1 MSGTTTTTASQS
13 LTPAATA
20 AANQMFGIASNIAN
34 QQYTPYPGPQTAPFT
49 PQQQEA
55 FRLANEIAG
64 SAQINYAN
72 INNAVTGSNL
82 PGNIQQAQGLT
93 GGLTGSAQQAGAIAG
108 QGANLLGTTVPGT
121 MSLAQTLPNVD
132 LTGYMN
138 PYTQAVLD
146 PALEDLA
153 RRADVQR
160 NQLRSQQAMTGS
172 FGGSRGAL
180 AELEQERNVMGEMG
194 RLSAN
199 ERSNAFNQ
207 GVGQFRLDQQNI
219 PRLYGQAFDQ
229 LGAAQGLQR
238 GTADITGTALR
249 GFGAMGELENQRLG
263 QLGFQQQSNLG
274 RLQSQVN
281 PLLSVGGLQQA
292 LTQSEY
298 DQAYRNFVEQRDYPF
313 RGLGAL
319 QSSLGQGGTLGA
331 TSRTTQQAPRPNPT
345 AQAVGA
351 ITAGV
356 GALPGLLQGGAA
368 AYNLG
373 SKAWDWLSSSGSS
386 PYSGFSSYDTGAT
399 GGLAS
404 ISGDYG
410 SWAG

>member
-1 MSGTTTTTASQS
+1 MSGTTTTTETQS
-13 LTPAATA
+13 LTPAANA
-20 AANQMFGIASNIAN
+20 AAQQMFGIASNIAN
-34 QQYTPYPGPQTAPFT
+34 QPYTPYPGPQVAPFT

-64 SAQINYAN
+64 GAQFNYGQ
-72 INNAVTGSNL
+72 ISNAVAGSNL
-82 PGNIQQAQGLT
+82 PANIAQAQGLA

-121 MSLAQTLPNVD
+121 LSLAQTLPNVD
-132 LTGYMN
+132 LSGYMN

-146 PALEDLA
+146 PALEDIA

-180 AELEQERNVMGEMG
+180 AELEQERNIMGEMG

-199 ERSNAFNQ
+199 ERSAAFRE
-207 GVGQFRLDQQNI
+207 GVNQFRQDQANI

-249 GFGAMGELENQRLG
+249 GFGALGELENQRLG
-263 QLGFQQQSNLG
+263 QLGFQQQANLS

-281 PLLSVGGLQQA
+281 PLLAAGGLQQA

-298 DQAYRNFVEQRDYPF
+298 DQAYRNFIEQRDWQM

-319 QSSLGQGGTLGA
+319 QSALGQGTLGA
-331 TSRTTQQAPRPNPT
+331 TRQTLRQEPRPNAT
-345 AQAVGA
+345 AQTIGA

-356 GALPGLLQGGAA
+356 GALPGLLQGGSALFG
-368 AYNLG
+368 LG
-373 SKAWDWLSSSGSS
+373 SGAWDWFRSPSSSSTYGEL
-386 PYSGFSSYDTGAT
+386 SGA
-399 GGLAS
+399 
-404 ISGDYG
+404 GDFLKG
-410 SWAG
+410 VLG

>member
-1 MSGTTTTTASQS
+1 MSGTTTTTEVQS
-13 LTPAATA
+13 LAPAATA

-34 QQYTPYPGPQTAPFT
+34 QPYTPYTGPQTAPFT

-64 SAQINYAN
+64 GAQINYAN

-82 PGNIQQAQGLT
+82 PGNIQQAQGLA

-146 PALEDLA
+146 PALEDIA
-153 RRADVQR
+153 RRADLQR

-281 PLLSVGGLQQA
+281 PLLAAGGLQQA

-298 DQAYRNFVEQRDYPF
+298 DQAYRNFVEQRDWQM

-319 QSSLGQGGTLGA
+319 QGSLGQGGTLGA
-331 TSRTTQQAPRPNPT
+331 TRQTLRQEPRPNPT
-345 AQAVGA
+345 AQTIGA

-356 GALPGLLQGGAA
+356 GALPGLLQGGSALL
-368 AYNLG
+368 NLG
-373 SKAWDWLSSSGSS
+373 SNAWDWFSSPSSSSYGEL
-386 PYSGFSSYDTGAT
+386 SG
-399 GGLAS
+399 GG
-404 ISGDYG
+404 GDLIKSVFG
-410 SWAG
+410 